1 MKFEKFEKLKQELPE
16 EVKKRAKKRAKEIS
30 YALSLAEIRE
40 QQGITQVDL
49 AKRLKINQSAVS
61 RLEKREGISLSKL
74 HELIEAMGGKL
85 EINIKFNNRKFKL
98 NPEFS

>member
-16 EVKKRAKKRAKEIS
+16 DVRKRAKKRAKEIS

-74 HELIEAMGGKL
+74 QELIEAMGGKI
-85 EINIKFNNRKFKL
+85 EINIQFNDKKFKL